1 MSTPSSWPPPPQQGP
16 AQGGPQ
22 PSPFAEPAAGAPS
35 PYARP
40 TQAVPSGPRGEATQA
55 VPAYAQPSPY
65 GQPGQHPQQY
75 ARQQYAQQH
84 DGPGQQ
90 LPARY
95 QPVPRVERRLMP
107 GVWWSL
113 VINLVVSVG
122 FAVLLLVLGWAL
134 VELFTGMVGEDVSW
148 REAAGEEGVGAVVLV
163 VGIVLVVSLL
173 VSWGLTVLALVLWRL
188 IRGFRTI
195 PAFVQAL
202 VAFVSMWIVT
212 SVLSAVA
219 QVLFGVFGA
228 AAGSGSTY

>member
-22 PSPFAEPAAGAPS
+22 PSPFAGPAAGAPS
-35 PYARP
+35 PYAQP
-40 TQAVPSGPRGEATQA
+40 TQAVPTGWQGQSTQA
-55 VPAYAQPSPY
+55 VPAAYAQAGPYVQPGPY

-75 ARQQYAQQH
+75 
-84 DGPGQQ
+84 GPGQQ
-90 LPARY
+90 LPAPY
-95 QPVPRVERRLMP
+95 QPAPRVEKRLMP

-122 FAVLLLVLGWAL
+122 LAVLLLIVGWAL

-148 REAAGEEGVGAVVLV
+148 REAAGEEGVGAAVLV
-163 VGIVLVVSLL
+163 VGIVLVVALL

-202 VAFVSMWIVT
+202 IAFVSMWIVT